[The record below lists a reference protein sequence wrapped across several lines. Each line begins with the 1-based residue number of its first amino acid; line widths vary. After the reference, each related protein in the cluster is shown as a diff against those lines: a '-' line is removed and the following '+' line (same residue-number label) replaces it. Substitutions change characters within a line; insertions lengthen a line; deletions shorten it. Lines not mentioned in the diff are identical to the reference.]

1 MRVACEVDLKYVRST
16 LFLPLLP
23 LLPLHPILP
32 KFAKLLRSP
41 NQDVCEQAVWALGN
55 IAGDSPELRDTVL
68 NTPDGMQV
76 RLKIHYIL
84 QCVARHMYS

>member
-1 MRVACEVDLKYVRST
+1 MRST
-16 LFLPLLP
+16 LFLP

-32 KFAKLLRSP
+32 KFVKLLRSP

-76 RLKIHYIL
+76 RIKI
-84 QCVARHMYS
+84 QCVYSVCGATYVQLRYEK